1 MHVVD
6 GLKQSLERVDS
17 RTAIVVAGAGGLAF
31 VLGLG
36 VRSKVLRVFGLLVAV
51 SGGGLYARAKWA
63 ERAEKISVAES
74 DIRSTLDDLD
84 PIARAQILKDIVV
97 DP

>member
-1 MHVVD
+1 VD
-6 GLKQSLERVDS
+6 GLKRSLEHVDS
-17 RTAIVVAGAGGLAF
+17 RTAVVVAGAGGLAF
-31 VLGLG
+31 VVGLG
-36 VRSKVLRVFGLLVAV
+36 VRSKVLRLVGLLVVA

-63 ERAEKISVAES
+63 ERAEKIDVAEK

>member
-1 MHVVD
+1 MD

-17 RTAIVVAGAGGLAF
+17 RTAVVVAGAGGLAF

-36 VRSKVLRVFGLLVAV
+36 VRSKVLRIVGLLVAV

-63 ERAEKISVAES
+63 ERAEKIDAAES

>member
-1 MHVVD
+1 VPVVD
-6 GLKQSLERVDS
+6 GLKRSLERVDG
-17 RTAIVVAGAGGLAF
+17 RTAVVVAGAGGLAF

-36 VRSKVLRVFGLLVAV
+36 VRSRVLRLAGLLVAV

-63 ERAEKISVAES
+63 ERAEKIDVAES

>member
-1 MHVVD
+1 MA

-17 RTAIVVAGAGGLAF
+17 RAAVVVAGAGGLAF
-31 VLGLG
+31 VVGLG
-36 VRSKVLRVFGLLVAV
+36 VRSKVLRMFGLVVAV

-63 ERAEKISVAES
+63 ERAEKIHVAES
-74 DIRSTLDDLD
+74 DIRATLDDLD

>member
-1 MHVVD
+1 VV

-17 RTAIVVAGAGGLAF
+17 SAAVVVAGAGGLAF
-31 VLGLG
+31 GLGLG
-36 VRSKVLRVFGLLVAV
+36 FRSKVLRMFGLLVAV
-51 SGGGLYARAKWA
+51 SGGALYARAKWA
-63 ERAEKISVAES
+63 ERAEKIDVAES
-74 DIRSTLDDLD
+74 DIRATLDDLD